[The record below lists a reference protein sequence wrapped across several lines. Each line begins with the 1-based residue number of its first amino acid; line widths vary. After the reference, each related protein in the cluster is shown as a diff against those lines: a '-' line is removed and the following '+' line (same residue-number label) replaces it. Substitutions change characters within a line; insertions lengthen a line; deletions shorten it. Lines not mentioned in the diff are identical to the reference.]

1 LLVLIALLCTPSS
14 SKSLSLRVRKTHERL
29 DLGRVMTTID
39 ATDARL
45 STHEEVCAL
54 RYEQINARL
63 KRIEGIMLK
72 TAGLMIVS
80 MAGTI
85 FSAVWIL
92 K

>member
-1 LLVLIALLCTPSS
+1 
-14 SKSLSLRVRKTHERL
+14 
-29 DLGRVMTTID
+29 MTNIN
-39 ATDARL
+39 ATEARL
-45 STHEEVCAL
+45 STHEEVCAI

-72 TAGLMIVS
+72 TAGIMILS

>member
-1 LLVLIALLCTPSS
+1 
-14 SKSLSLRVRKTHERL
+14 
-29 DLGRVMTTID
+29 MTTID
-39 ATDARL
+39 KTDARL
-45 STHEEVCAL
+45 STHEEVCAI

-63 KRIEGIMLK
+63 KRLETILMKTAGIML
-72 TAGLMIVS
+72 LS

>member
-1 LLVLIALLCTPSS
+1 MS
-14 SKSLSLRVRKTHERL
+14 
-29 DLGRVMTTID
+29 TIN
-39 ATDARL
+39 ATEARL
-45 STHEEVCAL
+45 STHEEVCAI

-63 KRIEGIMLK
+63 KRIEGIMMR
-72 TAGLMIVS
+72 TAGVMLLS

>member
-1 LLVLIALLCTPSS
+1 MDEMS
-14 SKSLSLRVRKTHERL
+14 
-29 DLGRVMTTID
+29 TIN
-39 ATDARL
+39 ATEARL
-45 STHEEVCAL
+45 STHEEVCSI

-72 TAGLMIVS
+72 TAGVMILS

>member
-1 LLVLIALLCTPSS
+1 
-14 SKSLSLRVRKTHERL
+14 
-29 DLGRVMTTID
+29 MNTID

-45 STHEEVCAL
+45 QTHEEICAI
-54 RYEQINARL
+54 RYDQINARL

-72 TAGLMIVS
+72 TAGIMIMS

>member
-1 LLVLIALLCTPSS
+1 MANV
-14 SKSLSLRVRKTHERL
+14 
-29 DLGRVMTTID
+29 D

-45 STHEEVCAL
+45 STHEEICAI

-63 KRIEGIMLK
+63 KRIEGIMMK

>member
-1 LLVLIALLCTPSS
+1 
-14 SKSLSLRVRKTHERL
+14 
-29 DLGRVMTTID
+29 MTTID

-63 KRIEGIMLK
+63 KRIEAIMMK
-72 TAGLMIVS
+72 TAGIMIVS

-85 FSAVWIL
+85 FAAIWIS

>member
-1 LLVLIALLCTPSS
+1 MDAMTTVDATEARLE
-14 SKSLSLRVRKTHERL
+14 THE
-29 DLGRVMTTID
+29 
-39 ATDARL
+39 A
-45 STHEEVCAL
+45 VCAM